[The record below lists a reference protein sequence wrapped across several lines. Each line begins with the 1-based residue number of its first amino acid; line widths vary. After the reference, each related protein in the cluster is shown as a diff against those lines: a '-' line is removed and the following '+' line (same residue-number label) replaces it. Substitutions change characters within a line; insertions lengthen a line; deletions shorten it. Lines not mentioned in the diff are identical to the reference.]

1 MAASSPR
8 ILEGNLIVPKGARFA
23 IVASRFNHFIVDRLV
38 EGAIDALVR
47 HGGDDA
53 NITIVRVPGAWEIP
67 LAVQRIAR
75 GSAFSPRLRGAPSGR
90 AADESGPMTE
100 RGAGGPKI
108 KRSRAVDGIIA
119 LAAVIRGSTPHFDY
133 VAGEV
138 AKGVAH
144 VSLASHL
151 PIAFGVLTTDS
162 IEQAVERAGT
172 KAGNKGWDAALSA
185 IEMVSLERAFDS
197 EGL

>member
-1 MAASSPR
+1 MASSPR

-75 GSAFSPRLRGAPSGR
+75 GPRARGATDD
-90 AADESGPMTE
+90 AGPMTE
-100 RGAGGPKI
+100 RGAGSPRA
-108 KRSRAVDGIIA
+108 KRARNVDGIIA